1 MTGLRKVRENIP
13 RKETVASVFKQ
24 RRELVSTVYNFMT
37 VSWPA
42 FFVFKV
48 SCICVSLFACE
59 QVFKA
64 RQPIP
69 QFLPSARKAL
79 RNLEKHVEERIRQAR
94 EEDGVAMGLSLVY
107 AFAEVEVMKDIVN
120 TLEELLDLTRQL
132 FGTTAW
138 LTTQQPW
145 AETIISEEHPGNVN
159 DGWYSVVHWEGSTTP
174 H

>member
-1 MTGLRKVRENIP
+1 
-13 RKETVASVFKQ
+13 
-24 RRELVSTVYNFMT
+24 
-37 VSWPA
+37 
-42 FFVFKV
+42 
-48 SCICVSLFACE
+48 
-59 QVFKA
+59 
-64 RQPIP
+64 
-69 QFLPSARKAL
+69 
-79 RNLEKHVEERIRQAR
+79 
-94 EEDGVAMGLSLVY
+94 MGLSLVY

-159 DGWYSVVHWEGSTTP
+159 DGWYSVVHWEGSMTP